1 MPREPGLA
9 MTNFHVRSRQ
19 QRLFAREMLSRK
31 RSAKTMFDQTARRRQ
46 PHPLHKGNCGK
57 KVTPAKHLRMKIL

>member
-19 QRLFAREMLSRK
+19 PRLFAREMLSGK
-31 RSAKTMFDQTARRRQ
+31 RSAKTMFDQTAARRQ
-46 PHPLHKGNCGK
+46 PRPLRKWNCGK
-57 KVTPAKHLRMKIL
+57 KITQAKHLRVKT